1 MSLCLPWVCGFPRRP
16 EEGGWLSLS
25 WSNGVISLQMWVQG
39 TELGSS
45 ERPSVPHCYTNF
57 LVSCP
62 YFISNKNIHFLTR
75 WEPYTMYFDHIYP
88 FLFQHLS
95 YSPLPS
101 PPNFKLFKKIHWV
114 QFVLSIYSW
123 GSTYWRVVDSS
134 DHTLKKTD
142 PPLPEAISWGGTS
155 YPPSSMLEFCLAW
168 AHAGLAHLS
177 QLLSASVQLS
187 FSVWKTPFPYG
198 HPLPLAH
205 KHFSAASPTMIPEPL
220 KKGYDIDIP
229 FRTDIP

>member
-1 MSLCLPWVCGFPRRP
+1 MSLCLPRVCGFPRRP
-16 EEGGWLSLS
+16 EEGDWLSLS

-45 ERPSVPHCYTNF
+45 ERPSAPHCYTNF

-75 WEPYTMYFDHIYP
+75 WEPYTMYFHHIYP
-88 FLFQHLS
+88 FLFQHLP

-142 PPLPEAISWGGTS
+142 PPSPRS
-155 YPPSSMLEFCLAW
+155 Y
-168 AHAGLAHLS
+168 
-177 QLLSASVQLS
+177 
-187 FSVWKTPFPYG
+187 
-198 HPLPLAH
+198 
-205 KHFSAASPTMIPEPL
+205 
-220 KKGYDIDIP
+220 
-229 FRTDIP
+229 